1 MVILMVY
8 LDYSATTIINDEVLD
23 TYVKVSKEYIG
34 NPNSLHSLGVKSKE
48 IIDLATTQIKE
59 ILKVTNHE
67 VIYTS
72 GASESNNLALK
83 GIALKYKNRGTHI
96 ITTPLEHSSVVS
108 PLNYLSKNGFT
119 IDIVELNED
128 GTINLDHFKSLITDE
143 TLIVSVSAVD
153 SELGI
158 RQDIESICRILND
171 YPKCFFHVDATQAI
185 GKINIDFNNIDLIS
199 FSAHKFYGPK
209 GIGVLLKK
217 ENIIIENLI
226 HGGKST
232 SIYRSGTPMTPLI
245 VSMSKALRL
254 ANENLNEKIN
264 YVKKLSYILKDKLNS
279 YPNIHI
285 NSTSN
290 SIPHILNFS
299 VVGIKPETMLHAL
312 EQHNIFISTKSAC
325 SKTNSISSSV
335 MAVTKNEEYAN
346 HSLRISLSY
355 LTTMEEINYFIEKFD
370 ECYNS
375 LLLKGE

>member
-1 MVILMVY
+1 MIY
-8 LDYSATTIINDEVLD
+8 LDYSATTKINDEVLD

-34 NPNSLHSLGVKSKE
+34 NPNSLHSLGVKSRE
-48 IIDLATTQIKE
+48 IIDLATNQVKD
-59 ILKVTNHE
+59 ILEVSNHE

-96 ITTPLEHSSVVS
+96 ITTPLEHSSIVA
-108 PLNYLSKNGFT
+108 PLNYLAQNGFT
-119 IDIVELNED
+119 VDIVQLNED
-128 GTINLDHFKSLITDE
+128 GTVNLDHLKSLITDE
-143 TLIVSVSAVD
+143 TIIVSVSAVD

-158 RQDIESICRILND
+158 KQDIEAISEILNN
-171 YPKCFFHVDATQAI
+171 YPKCFLHVDATQAI
-185 GKINIDFNNIDLIS
+185 GKVKLNLNDIDLIS

-217 ENIIIENLI
+217 ENIVIENLI

-232 SIYRSGTPMTPLI
+232 SVYRSGTPTTPLI

-254 ANENLNEKIN
+254 VNENQNEKISH
-264 YVKKLSYILKDKLNS
+264 VEKLNNILKDKLNS
-279 YPNIHI
+279 YSNVHV
-285 NSTSN
+285 NSTTN

-312 EQHNIFISTKSAC
+312 ESYDIFISTKSAC
-325 SKTNSISSSV
+325 SSNNSISSSV
-335 MAVTKNEEYAN
+335 MAVTKNEKYAN

-355 LTTMEEINYFIEKFD
+355 LTTTEEINYFIEKFD
-370 ECYNS
+370 ECYNR
-375 LLLKGE
+375 LMLKGE

>member
-1 MVILMVY
+1 MVY
-8 LDYSATTIINDEVLD
+8 LDYSATTKINDEVLD
-23 TYVKVSKEYIG
+23 TYVKVSNEYIG

-48 IIDLATTQIKE
+48 IIDLATNQIKN
-59 ILKVTNHE
+59 ILNVPNHE

-83 GIALKYKNRGTHI
+83 GISLKYKNRGTHI
-96 ITTPLEHSSVVS
+96 ITTPLEHSSIVS

-119 IDIVELNED
+119 VDIVELNDD
-128 GTINLDHFKSLITDE
+128 GTINLEHLKSLMTNE
-143 TLIVSVSAVD
+143 TLLVSINMVD

-158 RQDIESICRILND
+158 RQDINSIINILKD

-185 GKINIDFNNIDLIS
+185 GKINVDLSNIDLVS

-217 ENIIIENLI
+217 DSIVIEPLI

-232 SIYRSGTPMTPLI
+232 SIYRSGTPTTPLI
-245 VSMSKALRL
+245 VSLSKALRL
-254 ANENLNEKIN
+254 VNENLNERIN
-264 YVKKLSYILKDKLNS
+264 YVKELNDLLKNKLNDYS
-279 YPNIHI
+279 NVRI
-285 NSTSN
+285 NSTN
-290 SIPHILNFS
+290 KSIPHILNFS
-299 VVGIKPETMLHAL
+299 VIGVKPETMLHAL
-312 EQHNIFISTKSAC
+312 ENHNIYISTKSAC
-325 SKTNSISSSV
+325 SSSNSMSSSV
-335 MAVTKNEEYAN
+335 MAVTKNEMSAN

-355 LTTMEEINYFIEKFD
+355 LTTMDEINYFIEKFD

>member
-1 MVILMVY
+1 MVY
-8 LDYSATTIINDEVLD
+8 LDYSATTQINDEVLD
-23 TYVKVSKEYIG
+23 AYVKVSKEYIG

-48 IIDLATTQIKE
+48 IIDLATSQIKD
-59 ILKVTNHE
+59 ILKVPNHD

-108 PLNYLSKNGFT
+108 PLNYLAQNGFT
-119 IDIVELNED
+119 IDIVELNSD
-128 GTINLDHFKSLITDE
+128 GTINIEHLKSLMTDE

-153 SELGI
+153 SEIGI
-158 RQDIESICRILND
+158 KQDINSINKILKD

-185 GKINIDFNNIDLIS
+185 GKVNIDFNDIDLIS

-217 ENIIIENLI
+217 DSIVIEPLI

-232 SIYRSGTPMTPLI
+232 SIYRSGTPTTPLI

-254 ANENLNEKIN
+254 ANENLNKKISH
-264 YVKKLSYILKDKLNS
+264 VKELNDILRDKLSS
-279 YPNIHI
+279 YYNVHI

-312 EQHNIFISTKSAC
+312 ESYDIFISTKSAC
-325 SKTNSISSSV
+325 SKNNSMSSSV

-355 LTTMEEINYFIEKFD
+355 LTTMDEINYFIDKFD
-370 ECYNS
+370 ECYNK
-375 LLLKGE
+375 LLLRGE

>member
-1 MVILMVY
+1 MVY
-8 LDYSATTIINDEVLD
+8 LDYSATTKINDEVLD

-48 IIDLATTQIKE
+48 IIDLATNQIKN
-59 ILKVTNHE
+59 ILNVPNHE

-96 ITTPLEHSSVVS
+96 ITTPLEHSSIVS

-119 IDIVELNED
+119 IDILELNED
-128 GTINLDHFKSLITDE
+128 GSINQEHLKKLMTNE
-143 TLIVSVSAVD
+143 TLIVSVSLVD

-158 RQDIESICRILND
+158 KQDINSISDILKD

-185 GKINIDFNNIDLIS
+185 GKVDIDLSNIDLIS

-217 ENIIIENLI
+217 DSIVIEPLI

-232 SIYRSGTPMTPLI
+232 SIYRSGTPTTPLI

-254 ANENLNEKIN
+254 VTENLNDKIN
-264 YVKKLSYILKDKLNS
+264 YVKNLNDILREKLSS
-279 YPNIHI
+279 YSNVHI
-285 NSTSN
+285 NSTTN

-299 VVGIKPETMLHAL
+299 VIGVKPETMLHAL
-312 EQHNIFISTKSAC
+312 ESHNIFISTKSAC
-325 SKTNSISSSV
+325 SSSNSLSSSV
-335 MAVTKNEEYAN
+335 MAVTKNEKYAN

-355 LTTMEEINYFIEKFD
+355 LTTIDEINYFLEKFD

>member
-1 MVILMVY
+1 MVY
-8 LDYSATTIINDEVLD
+8 LDYSATTKVSDEVLD

-48 IIDLATTQIKE
+48 IIDLATNQIKD
-59 ILKVTNHE
+59 ILKVPNHE

-96 ITTPLEHSSVVS
+96 ITTPLEHSSIVS
-108 PLNYLSKNGFT
+108 PLNHLSKNGFNV
-119 IDIVELNED
+119 DIVELNDD
-128 GTINLDHFKSLITDE
+128 GTINLEHLKSLITDE
-143 TLIVSVSAVD
+143 TLIVSVSLVD

-158 RQDIESICRILND
+158 RQDIESISEILKD

-185 GKINIDFNNIDLIS
+185 GKVEIDFSDVDLIS

-217 ENIIIENLI
+217 ENIVIEPLI

-232 SIYRSGTPMTPLI
+232 SIYRSGTPTTPLI

-254 ANENLNEKIN
+254 ANENLNNKYNHIKELN
-264 YVKKLSYILKDKLNS
+264 DILRDKLGNYS
-279 YPNIHI
+279 NVHV
-285 NSTSN
+285 NSTN
-290 SIPHILNFS
+290 KSIPHILNFS
-299 VVGIKPETMLHAL
+299 IVGIKPETMLHAL
-312 EQHNIFISTKSAC
+312 EQHDIFISTKSAC
-325 SKTNSISSSV
+325 SSNNSISSSV
-335 MAVTKNEEYAN
+335 LSVTKNEKYAN

-355 LTTMEEINYFIEKFD
+355 LTTMEEINYFIDKFD
-370 ECYNS
+370 ECYNN